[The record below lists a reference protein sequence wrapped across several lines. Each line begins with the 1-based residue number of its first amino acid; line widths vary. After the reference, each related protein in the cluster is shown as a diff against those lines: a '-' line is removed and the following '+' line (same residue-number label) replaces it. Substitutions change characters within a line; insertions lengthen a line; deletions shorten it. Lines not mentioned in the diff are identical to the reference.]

1 MGMSGGN
8 DNDTMSEINVTPFV
22 DVMLVLLVI
31 FMVTAPMMTQGMMVQ
46 LPKAE
51 SNSLPQSE
59 KQLNLSVTEDGQFY
73 INKEPLSSSDMKDKL
88 TALAQVSSDRD
99 VLINADG
106 RVPYQKVAELMSIAT
121 QAGFTKIGMIT
132 QPGGIEK

>member
-8 DNDTMSEINVTPFV
+8 DNDAMSEINVTPFV

-46 LPKAE
+46 LPKADA
-51 SNSLPQSE
+51 NSLPQSE
-59 KQLNLSVTEDGQFY
+59 KQLNLSITEEGQFY
-73 INKEPLSSSDMKDKL
+73 INKEPLSSDDMQTKL
-88 TALAQVSSDRD
+88 NALAQVSSDRD

-132 QPGGIEK
+132 EPGEQQR

>member
-1 MGMSGGN
+1 MSGGN

-31 FMVTAPMMTQGMMVQ
+31 FMVTAPMMTQGMMVE

-51 SNSLPQSE
+51 ANSLPQSE
-59 KQLNLSVTEDGQFY
+59 KQLNLSITEDGQFY
-73 INKEPLSSSDMKDKL
+73 INKEPLSSTEMQTKL
-88 TALAQVSSDRD
+88 SALAQVSADRD

-132 QPGGIEK
+132 QPGGTEQ

>member
-8 DNDTMSEINVTPFV
+8 ENDTMSEINVTPFV

-31 FMVTAPMMTQGMMVQ
+31 FMITAPMMTQGMMVQ
-46 LPKAE
+46 LPKADA
-51 SNSLPQSE
+51 NSLPQSE
-59 KQLNLSVTEDGQFY
+59 KQLHLSITEDGQFY
-73 INKEPLSSSDMKDKL
+73 INKEPLSSEKMKSKL
-88 TALAQVSSDRD
+88 IALAQVSPDRD

-106 RVPYQKVAELMSIAT
+106 SVVYQKVAELMSMAT

-132 QPGGIEK
+132 EPGSKTP

>member
-46 LPKAE
+46 LPKADA
-51 SNSLPQSE
+51 NSLPQSE
-59 KQLNLSVTEDGQFY
+59 KQLNLSITENGQFF
-73 INKEPLSSSDMKDKL
+73 INKEPLSSSEMETKL
-88 TALAQVSSDRD
+88 KALAQVSSDRD

-106 RVPYQKVAELMSIAT
+106 RVPYQKVAELMSLAT

-132 QPGGIEK
+132 EPGGKEQ

>member
-1 MGMSGGN
+1 MGMSSGN
-8 DNDTMSEINVTPFV
+8 DNDAMSEINVTPFV

-46 LPKAE
+46 LPKADA
-51 SNSLPQSE
+51 NALPQSE
-59 KQLNLSVTEDGQFY
+59 KQLNLSITKDGQFF
-73 INKEPLSSSDMKDKL
+73 INKEPLSGAEMQTKL
-88 TALAQVSSDRD
+88 SALAQVSSDRD

-106 RVPYQKVAELMSIAT
+106 RVPYQKVAELMSMAT

-132 QPGGIEK
+132 EPGGTEP

>member
-51 SNSLPQSE
+51 ANSLPQSE
-59 KQLNLSVTEDGQFY
+59 KQLNLSITEDGQFY
-73 INKEPLSSSDMKDKL
+73 INKEPLTISEMRTKL
-88 TALAQVSSDRD
+88 NALAQVSSDRD

-132 QPGGIEK
+132 QPGGTDQ

>member
-46 LPKAE
+46 LPKADA
-51 SNSLPQSE
+51 NSLPQSE

-73 INKEPLSSSDMKDKL
+73 INKEPLSSSDMQTKL
-88 TALAQVSSDRD
+88 SALAQVSADRD

-132 QPGGIEK
+132 EPGSVEQ

>member
-1 MGMSGGN
+1 MGMSSGN
-8 DNDTMSEINVTPFV
+8 DNDAMSEINVTPFV

-46 LPKAE
+46 LPKADA
-51 SNSLPQSE
+51 NSLPQSE
-59 KQLNLSVTEDGQFY
+59 KQLNLSITENGQFF
-73 INKEPLSSSDMKDKL
+73 INKEPLTQLEMQKKL
-88 TALAQVSSDRD
+88 SALAQVSSDRD

-106 RVPYQKVAELMSIAT
+106 RVPYQKVAELMSITT

-132 QPGGIEK
+132 EPGGTEQ

>member
-1 MGMSGGN
+1 
-8 DNDTMSEINVTPFV
+8 MSEINVTPFV

-51 SNSLPQSE
+51 ANSLPQSE
-59 KQLNLSVTEDGQFY
+59 KQLNLSITEEGQFY
-73 INKEPLSSSDMKDKL
+73 INKEPLSSSEMQTKL
-88 TALAQVSSDRD
+88 RALAQVSSDRD

-106 RVPYQKVAELMSIAT
+106 RVAYQKVAELMSIAT

-132 QPGGIEK
+132 EPGGTEQ

>member
-31 FMVTAPMMTQGMMVQ
+31 FMVTAPMMTQGMMVE

-51 SNSLPQSE
+51 ANSLPQSE
-59 KQLNLSVTEDGQFY
+59 KQLNLSITEDGQFY
-73 INKEPLSSSDMKDKL
+73 INKEPLSSTEMQTKL
-88 TALAQVSSDRD
+88 SALAQVSADRD

-132 QPGGIEK
+132 QPGGTEQ

>member
-46 LPKAE
+46 LPKTEA
-51 SNSLPQSE
+51 NSLPQSE
-59 KQLNLSVTEDGQFY
+59 KQLHLSITADGQFY
-73 INKEPLSSSDMKDKL
+73 INKEPLSTSEMKTKL
-88 TALAQVSSDRD
+88 IALAQASPDRD

-106 RVPYQKVAELMSIAT
+106 RVSYQKVAELMSITT

-132 QPGGIEK
+132 EPGSTTQ

>member
-1 MGMSGGN
+1 MSGGN

-31 FMVTAPMMTQGMMVQ
+31 FMVTAPMMTQGMMVE

-51 SNSLPQSE
+51 ANSLPQSE

-73 INKEPLSSSDMKDKL
+73 INKEPLSSTEMQTKL
-88 TALAQVSSDRD
+88 SALAQVSSDRD

-132 QPGGIEK
+132 QPGGTEQ

>member
-8 DNDTMSEINVTPFV
+8 ENDTMSEINVTPFV

-46 LPKAE
+46 LPKADA
-51 SNSLPQSE
+51 NSLPQSE
-59 KQLNLSVTEDGQFY
+59 KQLNLSITENGQFY
-73 INKEPLSSSDMKDKL
+73 INKEPLSPEEMKSKL

-106 RVPYQKVAELMSIAT
+106 RVAYQKVAELIACAT
-121 QAGFTKIGMIT
+121 KAGFTKIGMVT
-132 QPGGIEK
+132 EPGSAP

>member
-51 SNSLPQSE
+51 ANSLPQSE
-59 KQLNLSVTEDGQFY
+59 KQLNLSITEDGQFY
-73 INKEPLSSSDMKDKL
+73 INKEPLTISEMRTKL
-88 TALAQVSSDRD
+88 NALAQVSSDRD

-106 RVPYQKVAELMSIAT
+106 RVPYQKVADLMSIAT

-132 QPGGIEK
+132 QPGGTEQ

>member
-31 FMVTAPMMTQGMMVQ
+31 FMVTAPMMTQGMMVE

-51 SNSLPQSE
+51 ANSLPQSE
-59 KQLNLSVTEDGQFY
+59 KQLNLSITEDGQFY
-73 INKEPLSSSDMKDKL
+73 INKDPLSGTEMQTKL
-88 TALAQVSSDRD
+88 SALAQVSADRD

-132 QPGGIEK
+132 QPGGTEQ

>member
-31 FMVTAPMMTQGMMVQ
+31 FMVTAPMMTQGMMVE

-51 SNSLPQSE
+51 ANSLPQSE
-59 KQLNLSVTEDGQFY
+59 KQLNLSITEDGQFY
-73 INKEPLSSSDMKDKL
+73 INKEPLSGTEMQTKL
-88 TALAQVSSDRD
+88 SALAQVSADRD

-132 QPGGIEK
+132 QPGGTEQ

>member
-1 MGMSGGN
+1 MSGGN

-31 FMVTAPMMTQGMMVQ
+31 FMVTAPMMTQGMMVE

-51 SNSLPQSE
+51 ANSLPQSE

-73 INKEPLSSSDMKDKL
+73 INKEPLSSTEMQTKL
-88 TALAQVSSDRD
+88 SALAQVSADRD

-132 QPGGIEK
+132 QPGGTEQ

>member
-8 DNDTMSEINVTPFV
+8 DNDAMSEINVTPFV

-46 LPKAE
+46 LPKADA
-51 SNSLPQSE
+51 NSLPQSE
-59 KQLNLSVTEDGQFY
+59 KQLNLSITEDGQFY
-73 INKEPLSSSDMKDKL
+73 INKEPLESEDMQTKL
-88 TALAQVSSDRD
+88 NALAQVSSDRD

-132 QPGGIEK
+132 EPGEQ

>member
-51 SNSLPQSE
+51 ATSLPQSE
-59 KQLNLSVTEDGQFY
+59 KQLNLSVTEEGQFY
-73 INKEPLSSSDMKDKL
+73 INKEPLSSAEMKTKL
-88 TALAQVSSDRD
+88 SALAQVSSDRD

-106 RVPYQKVAELMSIAT
+106 RVPYQKVAELMSLAT

-132 QPGGIEK
+132 QPGGTEQ

>member
-31 FMVTAPMMTQGMMVQ
+31 FMVTAPMMTQGMMVE

-51 SNSLPQSE
+51 ANSLPQSE

-73 INKEPLSSSDMKDKL
+73 INKEPLSSTEMQTKL
-88 TALAQVSSDRD
+88 SALAQVSSDRD

-132 QPGGIEK
+132 QPGGTEQ

>member
-8 DNDTMSEINVTPFV
+8 DNDTMAEINVTPFV

-51 SNSLPQSE
+51 ANSLPQSE
-59 KQLNLSVTEDGQFY
+59 KQLHLSITSDGQFY
-73 INKEPLSSSDMKDKL
+73 INKEPLSASEMKTKL
-88 TALAQVSSDRD
+88 IALAQTSPDRD

-106 RVPYQKVAELMSIAT
+106 SVAYQKVAELMSITT

-132 QPGGIEK
+132 EPGSIEK

>member
-31 FMVTAPMMTQGMMVQ
+31 FMVTAPMMTQGMMVE

-51 SNSLPQSE
+51 ANSLPQSE
-59 KQLNLSVTEDGQFY
+59 KQLNLTITEDGQFY
-73 INKEPLSSSDMKDKL
+73 INKEPLSGTEMQTKL
-88 TALAQVSSDRD
+88 SALAQVSADRD

-132 QPGGIEK
+132 QPGGTEQ

>member
-1 MGMSGGN
+1 MSGGN

-51 SNSLPQSE
+51 ANSLPQSE
-59 KQLNLSVTEDGQFY
+59 KQLNLSITEDGQFY
-73 INKEPLSSSDMKDKL
+73 INKEPLTISEMRTKL
-88 TALAQVSSDRD
+88 NALAQVSSDRD

-132 QPGGIEK
+132 QPGGTDQ